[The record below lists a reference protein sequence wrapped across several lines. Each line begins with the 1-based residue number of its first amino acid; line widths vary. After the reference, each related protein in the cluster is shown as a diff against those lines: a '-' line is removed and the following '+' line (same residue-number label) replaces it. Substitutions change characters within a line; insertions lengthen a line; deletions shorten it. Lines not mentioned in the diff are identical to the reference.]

1 MKEVVKFEVGDENI
15 LDKAV
20 YGVAKLFLK
29 NQEQQNRRWKEDVD
43 NAILRTGERVRARYV
58 NSELCTTL
66 TFLRSAYSQEILGLP

>member
-1 MKEVVKFEVGDENI
+1 MLNNGCCTDTDMARKSNPTDRSLRTLKEVVKFEVGDENI

-43 NAILRTGERVRARYV
+43 NAIMRTGDG
-58 NSELCTTL
+58 
-66 TFLRSAYSQEILGLP
+66 QI